1 MALLL
6 ATTETHGG
14 AKPQFPPFNKE
25 TFASQ
30 VFWFVITFVL
40 LYLLMSR
47 VALPRVGA
55 IVNARSGKIAGDL
68 ADAQKLKDETDNAV
82 AGYEKK
88 LSDARTNAQS
98 IAGQTRDKLMAEADE
113 RRKTL
118 EAKLADRLHE
128 AEKTIVQTKT
138 QAMSNVRGIATDTAS
153 AIVER
158 LIGTKPDAKAV
169 GDAVDQSLKG

>member
-1 MALLL
+1 MITL
-6 ATTETHGG
+6 ATTQAPGG
-14 AKPQFPPFNKE
+14 AKPQFPPFNPQ

-30 VFWFVITFVL
+30 IFWFVICFAL
-40 LYLLMSR
+40 LYVLMSR

-55 IVNARSGKIAGDL
+55 IVNARAGKIADDL
-68 ADAQKLKDETDNAV
+68 AGAQKLKDETDEAI

-88 LSDARTNAQS
+88 LADARTNAQS
-98 IAGQTRDKLMAEADE
+98 IAGQTRDKLMAEADG

-118 EAKLADRLHE
+118 EASLADHLHE

-138 QAMSNVRGIATDTAS
+138 QAMSNVRTIASDAAS

-169 GDAVDQSLKG
+169 TDAVDQALKR

>member
-1 MALLL
+1 MATN
-6 ATTETHGG
+6 AHTETHGG
-14 AKPQFPPFNKE
+14 AKPQFPPFNPQ

-30 VFWFVITFVL
+30 IFWFVICFAL
-40 LYLLMSR
+40 LYVLMSR

-55 IVNARSGKIAGDL
+55 IVNARAGKIADDL
-68 ADAQKLKDETDNAV
+68 AGAQKLKDETDQAI

-88 LSDARTNAQS
+88 LADARTNAQS
-98 IAGQTRDKLMAEADE
+98 IAGQTRDKLMAEADA

-118 EAKLADRLHE
+118 EASLADHLHA

-138 QAMSNVRGIATDTAS
+138 QAMSNVRAIASDAAS

-158 LIGTKPDAKAV
+158 LIGTKPDGKAV
-169 GDAVDQSLKG
+169 TDAVDQALKR

>member
-1 MALLL
+1 MAILL
-6 ATTETHGG
+6 ATTEAHGG
-14 AKPQFPPFNKE
+14 AKPQFPPFNAE
-25 TFASQ
+25 TFSSQ
-30 VFWFVITFVL
+30 IFWFVICFVL

-55 IVNARSGKIAGDL
+55 IVDARAGKIAGDL
-68 ADAQKLKDETDNAV
+68 ADAQKLKDETDQAI

-88 LSDARTNAQS
+88 LADARTNAQS
-98 IAGQTRDKLMAEADE
+98 IAGQTRDKLMGEADE

-118 EAKLADRLHE
+118 EGKLAERLHE

-138 QAMSNVRGIATDTAS
+138 QAMSNVRGIATETAS

-158 LIGTKPDAKAV
+158 LIGAKPDAKTV
-169 GDAVDQSLKG
+169 SDAVDQSLKG